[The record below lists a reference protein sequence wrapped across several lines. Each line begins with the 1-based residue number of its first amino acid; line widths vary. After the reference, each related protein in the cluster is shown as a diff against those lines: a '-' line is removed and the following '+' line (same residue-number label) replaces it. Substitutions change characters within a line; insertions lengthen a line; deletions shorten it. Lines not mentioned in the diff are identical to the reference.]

1 MECINHREELLHEIM
16 RNFRLFFCVARW
28 DNITQIVTYL
38 CVIVTEDEIYIC
50 QNIMMM
56 ICEGF
61 LGDFSLVILKGSFF
75 YIKKSSKS
83 RCVIAK
89 SLICHRTSSQSHS
102 MCIIWMNYSVLSSMS
117 ACSLLSCFFFKKQ
130 STWNG
135 KIKIKSTHKYEE
147 GIHPCCLA
155 FNKIIMRKISY
166 SRFHRHHYNPHVA
179 LNKYD
184 QTM

>member
-1 MECINHREELLHEIM
+1 MEWINHREEFSTFFLLS
-16 RNFRLFFCVARW
+16 VRW

-38 CVIVTEDEIYIC
+38 CVIVTENEIYIC

-56 ICEGF
+56 ICEGI

-75 YIKKSSKS
+75 YITKKSSKS
-83 RCVIAK
+83 RGVIAK
-89 SLICHRTSSQSHS
+89 KSHICHSTSSQSHS

-117 ACSLLSCFFFKKQ
+117 ACSLLSCFVGKKE
-130 STWNG
+130 SSWNG
-135 KIKIKSTHKYEE
+135 KIKIKSTQKYEE

-166 SRFHRHHYNPHVA
+166 SQFPCRHYNPHVA
-179 LNKYD
+179 
-184 QTM
+184 